1 MEKSKAESLL
11 RQGIADLG
19 FPVEDKTIGQF
30 LAYMEGIL
38 FWNDKVNL
46 TAITDREEFIR
57 KHFLDSLT
65 CCPFPETEKAE
76 KIIDVGTGAGF
87 PGIPLALMFPDK
99 KFTLMDSLKKRL
111 KIIDELVGESGIAN
125 VRTLHGRAED
135 LGRVKEHREQYDL
148 CVSRAVANLAVLAE
162 YTLPFLKLGGTLLAY
177 KGPEALQE
185 IKGSGEA
192 IRTLGGLLSEERRVT
207 IPGLEASHVILVINK
222 IKPTPPA
229 YPRKAGTPA
238 KEPLK

>member
-1 MEKSKAESLL
+1 MEQSKAELLL

-19 FPVEDKTIGQF
+19 TTAGEKAIDQF

-38 FWNDKVNL
+38 SWNEKVNL
-46 TAITDREEFIR
+46 TAITDREDFIR

-65 CCPFPETEKAE
+65 CCSFPEMEEANR
-76 KIIDVGTGAGF
+76 IIDVGTGAGF

-99 KFTLMDSLKKRL
+99 QFTLMDSLKKRL
-111 KIIDELVGESGIAN
+111 NIIDELTETLGINN

-135 LGRVKEHREQYDL
+135 LARMKEHREQYDL
-148 CVSRAVANLAVLAE
+148 CVSRAVANLAVLSE
-162 YTLPFLKLGGTLLAY
+162 YTLPFLKVGGSLLAY
-177 KGPEALQE
+177 KGPEAIQE
-185 IKGSGEA
+185 IKSSGGA
-192 IRTLGGLLSEERRVT
+192 IRTLGGILSEERRVT
-207 IPGLEASHVILVINK
+207 IPGLETSHVILVIDK
-222 IKPTPPA
+222 IKHTPSP

>member
-1 MEKSKAESLL
+1 MEQSKAELLL

-19 FPVEDKTIGQF
+19 TTAGEKAIDQF

-38 FWNDKVNL
+38 SWNEKVNL
-46 TAITDREEFIR
+46 TAITDREDFIR

-65 CCPFPETEKAE
+65 CCSFPEMEEANR
-76 KIIDVGTGAGF
+76 IIDVGTGAGF

-99 KFTLMDSLKKRL
+99 QFTLMDSLKKRL
-111 KIIDELVGESGIAN
+111 NIIDELTETLGINN

-135 LGRVKEHREQYDL
+135 LARMKEHREQYDL
-148 CVSRAVANLAVLAE
+148 CVSRAVANLAVLSE
-162 YTLPFLKLGGTLLAY
+162 YTLPFLKVGGSLLAY
-177 KGPEALQE
+177 KGPEAIQE
-185 IKGSGEA
+185 IKSSVGA
-192 IRTLGGLLSEERRVT
+192 IRTLGGILSEERRVT
-207 IPGLEASHVILVINK
+207 IPGLETSHVILVIDK
-222 IKPTPPA
+222 IKHTPAP